1 MSIKKRL
8 EDYIAEAENSAGTGK
23 KIGFDSL
30 TSEEVNELLELADE
44 NGVIEMNG
52 TRIKLVKPGE
62 QLPEEVMKELLD
74 SLDEDQLSDLR
85 QPSLI
90 ELLSSK
96 KAHENV
102 DKLLAFLEQNNM
114 DFVELLSAIVHISI
128 SGLSK
133 DTIGFGGI
141 ENASDYFN
149 YIDEMQIEMRTTQ
162 TLLPTNHP
170 FNPED
175 LVNASLLSAL
185 DTLTVSKDLT
195 QHMIRMHRMASL
207 LDEEKTKE
215 LASKKYESV
224 VEMQRLAEK
233 AEESEVVHD
242 KIVEIFKTKTG
253 LTPDEILEKL
263 EDGTSVGDILG
274 AVKERLKDTAQDME
288 IDNKKVC

>member
-52 TRIKLVKPGE
+52 ARIKLVKPGE
-62 QLPEEVMKELLD
+62 QLPEEVKELLD
-74 SLDEDQLSDLR
+74 SLDEEQLSNLR

-114 DFVELLSAIVHISI
+114 DFVELLSAIVNISI
-128 SGLSK
+128 SGLSE
-133 DTIGFGGI
+133 DTIGLGGI
-141 ENASDYFN
+141 ENTNDYFN

-185 DTLTVSKDLT
+185 DTLTASKHLT
-195 QHMIRMHRMASL
+195 QYMIRMHRMASL
-207 LDEEKTKE
+207 LDEERTKE
-215 LASKKYESV
+215 LASKKFESV
-224 VEMQRLAEK
+224 VEMQRLAEE
-233 AEESEVVHD
+233 AEETEAVHD

-263 EDGTSVGDILG
+263 EGGTSLGDILG
-274 AVKERLKDTAQDME
+274 AVKERLKDTVQDME

>member
-8 EDYIAEAENSAGTGK
+8 EDYIAEAENSIGTGK

-52 TRIKLVKPGE
+52 ARIKLVKPGE
-62 QLPEEVMKELLD
+62 QLPEEVKELLD
-74 SLDEDQLSDLR
+74 SLDEEQLSDLR

-96 KAHENV
+96 KARENV

-114 DFVELLSAIVHISI
+114 DFVELLSAIVNISI
-128 SGLSK
+128 SGLSE

-185 DTLTVSKDLT
+185 DTLTASKDLT

-224 VEMQRLAEK
+224 VEMQRLAEE
-233 AEESEVVHD
+233 AEETEAVHD

-263 EDGTSVGDILG
+263 EGGTSLGDILG